1 MENSRPPIGGPTAEI
16 TPLQGGGLM
25 EESIGHRSACQIG
38 CDGCSQDSQKSV
50 TVCGDDCHNH
60 GDNAVSVPVIDR
72 NSNTIY
78 PPSCDFSAHGGYGLA
93 VSAQG
98 PASQGPP
105 SAQLPTL
112 NYQPTKS
119 YFTTDMAASRGYFD
133 PIRSASRVPSYVPS
147 YSFPPVPT
155 RSLLPLGPPITPD
168 SPTSSVPLTYV
179 NNESSPRVG
188 NDDHIQH
195 DFFTSWLDENQDL
208 SPLKDV
214 EYYSG
219 DESSYVYSSEESD
232 SCSNEE
238 EEEWNSSDELDWEG
252 FQEFSAPLAK
262 EYAIETTMGNEHT
275 TNETSDDDE
284 SQEES
289 QRLADGPD
297 SRINTSDVSREC
309 TPSHENGYDD
319 VVFLYA
325 IEKSEI
331 EHVGRQGNPN
341 GKSTMHASGA
351 CKRKLEAEETVEK
364 HEDNDSNNE
373 NPRATKRVYI
383 AQRPQAKA
391 DGDEVRFLETS
402 DILAGTPNH
411 CGNGSVCND
420 DMPIM
425 SRSAEQNSKQLYHQL
440 ELICELSRMGPGI
453 ASSDAPIYSSI
464 CNAISGMAVAALQ
477 AAESE
482 GLLDRFESARSEAK
496 EKVEVRSPARANEEV
511 GGLEVLVGK
520 PTSEDLGDIYSSS
533 G

>member
-1 MENSRPPIGGPTAEI
+1 MENSRPPIGGPTAET
-16 TPLQGGGLM
+16 TPFQGGGLM

-38 CDGCSQDSQKSV
+38 CDGCSQDSQQSV
-50 TVCGDDCHNH
+50 TVCGNDCHNH
-60 GDNAVSVPVIDR
+60 GDNAVSVPVVDR

-78 PPSCDFSAHGGYGLA
+78 SPSCDFSAHGGYG
-93 VSAQG
+93 
-98 PASQGPP
+98 
-105 SAQLPTL
+105 
-112 NYQPTKS
+112 
-119 YFTTDMAASRGYFD
+119 
-133 PIRSASRVPSYVPS
+133 
-147 YSFPPVPT
+147 
-155 RSLLPLGPPITPD
+155 
-168 SPTSSVPLTYV
+168 YV
-179 NNESSPRVG
+179 NNESPPRVG
-188 NDDHIQH
+188 NDDHIH
-195 DFFTSWLDENQDL
+195 YDFFTWWLDENQDL
-208 SPLKDV
+208 SSNKDV

-252 FQEFSAPLAK
+252 FQEFSAPLSK

-275 TNETSDDDE
+275 TNETSDDGE

-289 QRLADGPD
+289 QRLTDGPD
-297 SRINTSDVSREC
+297 SRTNTSDVSREC
-309 TPSHENGYDD
+309 TPSHENGHDD

-325 IEKSEI
+325 IEKSVI
-331 EHVGRQGNPN
+331 EHVGRQGNTN
-341 GKSTMHASGA
+341 GKTTMRASGA
-351 CKRKLEAEETVEK
+351 CKHKLEAEETVE
-364 HEDNDSNNE
+364 EDEGNHSNDE
-373 NPRATKRVYI
+373 NPRATKRVCI

-402 DILAGTPNH
+402 EILAGTPNH

-425 SRSAEQNSKQLYHQL
+425 SRSDEQNSEQLYHQL

-477 AAESE
+477 AADSE
-482 GLLDRFESARSEAK
+482 GILDRFESGRSEAK
-496 EKVEVRSPARANEEV
+496 EKVEVRSPARPNEEV
-511 GGLEVLVGK
+511 GGLEVPVGK
-520 PTSEDLGDIYSSS
+520 LTSEDLGDIYSSS